1 MLSRASVGRNAAR
14 ALRYGSQ
21 SVNKRGMAA
30 AAPKGFEYE
39 TSEAAGVKVASRDI
53 AGPTTTLTV
62 VAKGGSRY
70 QPFPGY
76 SDVLEKFAFKV
87 GVQWIIQVGLLGYMD
102 SDINGLLVYV
112 K

>member
-1 MLSRASVGRNAAR
+1 
-14 ALRYGSQ
+14 
-21 SVNKRGMAA
+21 MAA

-39 TSEAAGVKVASRDI
+39 TSEAGGVKVATRDL

-76 SDVLEKFAFKV
+76 SDVLEKYAFKV
-87 GVQWIIQVGLLGYMD
+87 SVLWNIEVGFVKDIWILI
-102 SDINGLLVYV
+102 
-112 K
+112 